1 MYKPIL
7 LPLARDQGHGSRS
20 MEIAR
25 KLRAEGGK
33 IIAVHVLD
41 KIPSFASYYMSP
53 DKEKI
58 PADIEKEIQEAAKQ
72 GLAERIGPEK
82 DTEAVVLT
90 GHPGRTITDYA
101 EKIGADCII
110 VGSHRPEMKDFFLG
124 STAARIMRYA
134 PCSVH
139 VLR

>member
-1 MYKPIL
+1 MYKKIL
-7 LPLARDQGHGSRS
+7 LPLALDQGHGRRA
-20 MEIAR
+20 MELAR

-33 IIAVHVLD
+33 IIAVHVVD
-41 KIPSFASYYMSP
+41 QVPSYAGYYMSAS
-53 DKEKI
+53 DGNETR
-58 PADIEKEIQEAAKQ
+58 EKEIKENALKAI
-72 GLAERIGPEK
+72 AERIGDEN
-82 DTEAVVLT
+82 DVEAVVLT

-110 VGSHRPEMKDFFLG
+110 AGSHKPGMKDFFLG